1 MGGMTES
8 PILGVIIA
16 VIVGLACI
24 VIGILNKKGNISML
38 HSYHIDNIAEEDKKP
53 FGKMVGTGMIIVG
66 VALIVFGGFM
76 LISELTKDP
85 LYTTIG
91 TIIMA
96 VGIVVGLAI
105 SLYSIKKYNKKIF

>member
-38 HSYHIDNIAEEDKKP
+38 HSYHIDILQKK
-53 FGKMVGTGMIIVG
+53 
-66 VALIVFGGFM
+66 
-76 LISELTKDP
+76 TKN
-85 LYTTIG
+85 LS
-91 TIIMA
+91 A
-96 VGIVVGLAI
+96 KWWVQA
-105 SLYSIKKYNKKIF
+105 